1 MLLSGLFAFYLSL
14 YFLRLHEYRPE
25 TAETNLL
32 LITLAT
38 CTIFYLLTKNKNINT
53 IQTKF
58 IIGFFVWALLSH
70 ISFGYLQ
77 GFTDTFDELARLLI
91 LFFISSCLF
100 VDKKRLEFYF
110 KFIAFCAL
118 VMAIHGIL
126 QAKNGIGWTGMP
138 PLIRGE
144 DLRIR
149 YIGVFADPNDLGML
163 FLVAAPFFLYT
174 AKKYK
179 SIILKLVWLCG
190 LCAILY
196 AIILTDSRGTL
207 LGLFMMFG
215 LYGWYR
221 YSRKVMLT
229 ALGVIV
235 PIAFVA
241 TRLSTINSGEAS
253 AAGRVD
259 AWTEGIYMLRSDPLF
274 GVGHSLFTDYHHR
287 VAHSS
292 YVQTFAEIGL
302 PGYFFWF
309 GFLFMTMYIFFQFA
323 YKYKPNLKE
332 LSKEQIT
339 NYNESRMLSV
349 TMLYSLLGYAGT
361 AFFISRSTQPL
372 LFIICG
378 MSTGLIAQIY
388 KHDFPNFKQLKFIDC
403 IKPTMFATIASIV
416 LIYISIRL
424 FW

>member
-1 MLLSGLFAFYLSL
+1 
-14 YFLRLHEYRPE
+14 LRLHEYRPE
-25 TAETNLL
+25 TADTSLL
-32 LITLAT
+32 LITLAS
-38 CTIFYLLTKNKNINT
+38 CTIIYLLSKNKNINT

-58 IIGFFVWALLSH
+58 LIGFLVWALLSH
-70 ISFGYLQ
+70 ISFGYMQ
-77 GFTDTFDELARLLI
+77 GFTDTFDELVRLLI
-91 LFFISSCLF
+91 LFLISSCLF

-110 KFIAFCAL
+110 KFISICAL
-118 VMAIHGIL
+118 IMAIHGIL

-144 DLRIR
+144 VVRIR
-149 YIGVFADPNDLGML
+149 YIGVFSDPNDLGML
-163 FLVAAPFFLYT
+163 FLVVAPLFLYT
-174 AKKYK
+174 IKKNK
-179 SIILKLVWLCG
+179 NKLFKFAWFCG
-190 LCAILY
+190 LSTIMY
-196 AIILTDSRGTL
+196 AIYLTDSRGTI

-221 YSRKVMLT
+221 FSKKIMLS
-229 ALGVIV
+229 ALGILV
-235 PIAFVA
+235 PVAFVA

-259 AWTEGIYMLRSDPLF
+259 AWTEGIYMLRSDILF
-274 GVGHSLFTDYHHR
+274 GVGHGLFTDYHHR

-309 GFLFMTMYIFFQFA
+309 GFLFMSMYILYKFA
-323 YKYKPNLKE
+323 YKYKPDLKE
-332 LSKEQIT
+332 LSQIQID
-339 NYNESRMLSV
+339 NYNDSKILSI

-361 AFFISRSTQPL
+361 AFFISRATQPL

-378 MSTGLIAQIY
+378 MTTGVITQIY
-388 KHDFPNFKQLKFIDC
+388 QQNFPNFKQLKFIDC
-403 IKPTMFATIASIV
+403 IKPAIFASVSSIV

>member
-1 MLLSGLFAFYLSL
+1 MLLSALFAFYLSL

-25 TAETNLL
+25 TAQTPLL
-32 LITLAT
+32 LVTLAS
-38 CTIFYLLTKNKNINT
+38 CAVIYLLSKNKNINT
-53 IQTKF
+53 VQTKF
-58 IIGFFVWALLSH
+58 LIGFFVWALLSH
-70 ISFGYLQ
+70 VSFGYLQ
-77 GFTDTFDELARLLI
+77 GFTDTFDELVRLLI

-100 VDKKRLEFYF
+100 VDAKRLEFYF
-110 KFIAFCAL
+110 KFIAICAL
-118 VMAIHGIL
+118 IMAIHGIL
-126 QAKNGIGWTGMP
+126 QARNGIGWTGMP

-144 DLRIR
+144 LIRIR
-149 YIGVFADPNDLGML
+149 YIGSFADPNDLGML
-163 FLVAAPFFLYT
+163 FCIVSPFFLY
-174 AKKYK
+174 AIKNYK
-179 SIILKLVWLCG
+179 SKLLKLIWACG
-190 LCAILY
+190 LAAIMY
-196 AIILTDSRGTL
+196 AIYLTDSRGTL
-207 LGLFMMFG
+207 LGLFLMFG

-221 YSRKVMLT
+221 FSKKIMLT
-229 ALGVIV
+229 ALGVLV

-259 AWTEGIYMLRSDPLF
+259 AWTEGIYMLRSDVLF
-274 GVGHSLFTDYHHR
+274 GVGHGLFTDYHHR

-309 GFLFMTMYIFFQFA
+309 GFLFMSMYILYRFA
-323 YKYKPNLKE
+323 YKYKPD
-332 LSKEQIT
+332 LSALTENQIVK
-339 NYNESRMLSV
+339 YNESKMLSV

-361 AFFISRSTQPL
+361 AFFITRATQPI

-378 MSTGLIAQIY
+378 MAAGLITQIY
-388 KHDFPNFKQLKFIDC
+388 KQDFPNYKKLKFIDC
-403 IKPTMFATIASIV
+403 VKPAIFSSVASIV

>member
-25 TAETNLL
+25 TAETSLL
-32 LITLAT
+32 LVTLAT
-38 CTIFYLLTKNKNINT
+38 CAIFYLLINNKNINT
-53 IQTKF
+53 IQTRF
-58 IIGFFVWALLSH
+58 LIGFFVWALLSH
-70 ISFGYLQ
+70 ISFGYFQ
-77 GFTDTFDELARLLI
+77 GLTDTFNELSRLLI

-110 KFIAFCAL
+110 KFIAICAL
-118 VMAIHGIL
+118 IMAVHGIL

-138 PLIRGE
+138 PLIRG
-144 DLRIR
+144 DSLRIR

-174 AKKYK
+174 TKKYK
-179 SIILKLVWLCG
+179 SKILKLVWLSG
-190 LCAILY
+190 LCAVLY

-221 YSRKVMLT
+221 YSRKMMLT

-235 PIAFVA
+235 PVAFVA

-274 GVGHSLFTDYHHR
+274 GVGHTLFTDHHHR

-292 YVQTFAEIGL
+292 YVQTFAEIAE
-302 PGYFFWF
+302 Y
-309 GFLFMTMYIFFQFA
+309 A
-323 YKYKPNLKE
+323 NL
-332 LSKEQIT
+332 T
-339 NYNESRMLSV
+339 VR
-349 TMLYSLLGYAGT
+349 
-361 AFFISRSTQPL
+361 
-372 LFIICG
+372 
-378 MSTGLIAQIY
+378 
-388 KHDFPNFKQLKFIDC
+388 
-403 IKPTMFATIASIV
+403 
-416 LIYISIRL
+416 
-424 FW
+424 